1 MKFTIKVID
10 NPAFLPLV
18 GGQYLP
24 FLTVPTKDL
33 PPGEIDRVWGFSDDD
48 SGSSYFSMSKYG
60 TYYESWTVA
69 VNSVVRKARKEV
81 KRLTEK
87 GDLKPSQVR
96 RLELLREFVE
106 NGSHDVDVDFIEMK
120 KVV

>member
-10 NPAFLPLV
+10 NPNFTHLV

-33 PPGEIDRVWGFSDDD
+33 PPGEIDRVWEFRDDN

-60 TYYESWTVA
+60 TYYESWTA
-69 VNSVVRKARKEV
+69 AANSVVRKARKEV

-96 RLELLREFVE
+96 RLELLKEFVE
-106 NGSHDVDVDFIEMK
+106 DGFHDVVIDFIEIEK
-120 KVV
+120 IV